1 MKNKIASSP
10 QNTYYK
16 RPMKKQ
22 YTVITHTPE
31 LNLYSSTFAVAENK
45 EEAIKRALSEIY
57 GSVYDEQPTKKQ
69 LEEFE
74 EEVIGVIEGS
84 VQIDFLG

>member
-1 MKNKIASSP
+1 
-10 QNTYYK
+10 
-16 RPMKKQ
+16 MKKQ

-31 LNLYSSTFAVAENK
+31 LGLYSSTFAVAENK
-45 EEAIKRALSEIY
+45 EEAINRALSEIY
-57 GSVYDEQPTKKQ
+57 GSVYDEQPTKEQ
-69 LEEFE
+69 LEEFD